1 MPNNIRRRLVM
12 IDNEQTCVSV
22 SIYHMSYEMY
32 DHISQKDV
40 FHIINPTRKHISVKL
55 SNGKTAEYDCL
66 QVDHPK
72 DLLRNATAL
81 TTKAQP
87 SYMSVR
93 CFDR

>member
-1 MPNNIRRRLVM
+1 MLDADKTAV
-12 IDNEQTCVSV
+12 CV
-22 SIYHMSYEMY
+22 SIYHMTYEMY

-40 FHIINPTRKHISVKL
+40 FHVIEPILKTITCTTTTGKIIKYN
-55 SNGKTAEYDCL
+55 CL

-72 DLLRNATAL
+72 ALLRNGRQL
-81 TTKAQP
+81 TGKAQP

>member
-1 MPNNIRRRLVM
+1 MV
-12 IDNEQTCVSV
+12 DSEKTCVCV

-40 FHIINPTRKHISVKL
+40 FHIIDPVQKRIKVNL

-72 DLLRNATAL
+72 DLLRNGSKL
-81 TTKAQP
+81 TSTAQP